1 MQGRVQIGC
10 SIETNVRSPTNSLRR
25 VIPSSV
31 NIPKT
36 ALGIVR
42 RFVVNY
48 VAKLEISG
56 SVIRMG
62 LKSYWAEAKLPESES

>member
-1 MQGRVQIGC
+1 
-10 SIETNVRSPTNSLRR
+10 

-48 VAKLEISG
+48 VVKLEISG
-56 SVIRMG
+56 MVIKMG
-62 LKSYWAEAKLPESES
+62 LKPYWAEAKLPECES

>member
-1 MQGRVQIGC
+1 
-10 SIETNVRSPTNSLRR
+10 

-48 VAKLEISG
+48 VVKLEISG
-56 SVIRMG
+56 TVIKMG
-62 LKSYWAEAKLPESES
+62 LKPYWAEAKLPECES